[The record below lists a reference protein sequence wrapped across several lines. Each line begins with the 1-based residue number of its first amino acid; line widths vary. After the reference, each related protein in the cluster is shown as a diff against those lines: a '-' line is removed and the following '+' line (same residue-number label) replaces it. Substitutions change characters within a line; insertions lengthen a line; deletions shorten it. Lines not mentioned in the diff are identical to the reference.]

1 MSTLQE
7 SNARRFTQ
15 SGNSSSR
22 GINHYTIDRI
32 IFCSFGY
39 FFLVFFAMMCFVPFY
54 LVFINSFMAESDI
67 IRYGFNFW
75 PRKFAVDGYQ
85 AVLKNPTSIFNAYR
99 ITIFNTV
106 IGAFLALLTV
116 TMTGFVLSRRDF
128 YWRNKISFFFYFTT
142 LFSGGLVPY
151 YLFLTRFLR
160 INNTVLALI
169 LPMMFSVWNMIISK
183 NFFRALP
190 YEIIESAKID
200 GANDFTI
207 YLRLMIPIATPLLA
221 TIGLF
226 TALGYWN
233 DWYNCM
239 LFISPRYNYLY
250 TLQFYL
256 QNLLNSAQELARLSE
271 LSGVDFGSMPMESM
285 KLAMTVIATGPM
297 MMAYPFV
304 QRFFVKGLTIGSVK
318 G

>member
-1 MSTLQE
+1 MNQVQST
-7 SNARRFTQ
+7 RK
-15 SGNSSSR
+15 
-22 GINHYTIDRI
+22 IKHYTSDRI
-32 IFCSFGY
+32 VFYFFGY
-39 FFLVFFAMMCFVPFY
+39 IWLIFFAMICLIPFY

-67 IRYGFNFW
+67 IKYGFGFW
-75 PRKFAVDGYQ
+75 PRKFAVDGYSE
-85 AVLKNPTSIFNAYR
+85 VLKNPTSIFNAYK
-99 ITIFNTV
+99 ITIFTTV
-106 IGAFLALLTV
+106 AGTFLSLLTI
-116 TMTGFVLSRRDF
+116 TMTGYVLSRKDF
-128 YWRNKISFFFYFTT
+128 YWRNPVSFLFYFTT

-160 INNTVLALI
+160 INNTILALI

-183 NFFRALP
+183 NFFKSLP
-190 YEIIESAKID
+190 FEIIESAKID

-207 YLRLMIPIATPLLA
+207 YYRLMIPIATPLLA

-226 TALGYWN
+226 DALAYWN

-239 LFISPRYNYLY
+239 LFISPKYNYFY
-250 TLQFYL
+250 TLQYYL
-256 QNLLNSAQELARLSE
+256 QNLLSSAQAMARLSA
-271 LSGVDFGSMPMESM
+271 LSGMDFGSMPTESI

-297 MMAYPFV
+297 MAAYPFV